1 MAETRLEPTY
11 RVETERDFDEAVR
24 RVEEETAAAGFRV
37 LHVHDVAAT
46 LAEKGF
52 ASEPYKIVEIC
63 NARYASRVLG
73 EDPEVGALLPCKVNV
88 YRRQGRTYLS
98 ALLPS
103 AMAAFYPGPAVAE
116 VAREVEQAVRAIV
129 DRAR

>member
-1 MAETRLEPTY
+1 VLIT
-11 RVETERDFDEAVR
+11 AVL
-24 RVEEETAAAGFRV
+24 V
-37 LHVHDVAAT
+37 LGVVRGGSVS
-46 LAEKGF
+46 LG
-52 ASEPYKIVEIC
+52 V
-63 NARYASRVLG
+63 G

-103 AMAAFYPGPAVAE
+103 AMAAFYPGPVVEE
-116 VAREVEQAVRAIV
+116 VAREVERTVRTIV